1 MYNSSMKNFCDKD
14 GFSLEKI
21 GIVYNSNSAG
31 YEKSVEDIFYN
42 NLSEFLDKT

>member
-1 MYNSSMKNFCDKD
+1 MKNFCDKD

-31 YEKSVEDIFYN
+31 YEKSVEDIKN
-42 NLSEFLDKT
+42 EQDQLNVKVITVC